1 MQRDFFKREPRKK
14 IESKKFERDWMWEEK
29 FQGQSLD
36 FRSQNKQEIEG
47 VELRGVTEAC
57 WGIWEKFF
65 DWN

>member
-1 MQRDFFKREPRKK
+1 
-14 IESKKFERDWMWEEK
+14 MWEEK